1 MARLAEDLGHDTRAD
16 GLATLT
22 KREASALLQS
32 NVMHKVTDKLDIV
45 ARHDHGLFGVLRARR
60 VRQRDGHIRG
70 ADEQLRA
77 VLYKVRYVERIG
89 RTLFMKGV

>member
-1 MARLAEDLGHDTRAD
+1 MPVPTAVSLRLVPARTSFAA
-16 GLATLT
+16 LT
-22 KREASALLQS
+22 QREARALFER
-32 NVMHKVTDKLDIV
+32 NVVHEVTDKLDIV

-77 VLYKVRYVERIG
+77 VLHVSKRMKR
-89 RTLFMKGV
+89 RTLFMNGV

>member
-1 MARLAEDLGHDTRAD
+1 
-16 GLATLT
+16 
-22 KREASALLQS
+22 
-32 NVMHKVTDKLDIV
+32 MHKVTDKLDIV
-45 ARHDHGLFGVLRARR
+45 TRHDHGFVSILGARR
-60 VRQRDGHIRG
+60 VRERHSHVRG